1 MLIKV
6 CLNGGRLRRDHP
18 AVPLTPAE
26 LAADAAA
33 CVAVGAGA
41 VHMHPRDADGN
52 ETLAPT
58 EIAAA
63 VAAVRAACP
72 GTPVGVSTGVWISD
86 GDPDARWHTVSTW
99 GSLPAA
105 DRPDFASVN
114 VGEPGFTALAELL
127 LELGVA
133 VEPGVWSTDD
143 AEHLA
148 ESGVAARCLRI
159 LVEIIGVPA
168 DLAPSLAERIL
179 TRLDDL
185 GVEGERLLHGEEAAT
200 WPMVEMAARLGLATR
215 IGLEDT
221 VSGPGGVNVPNNS
234 ALVRLAARMGA

>member
-33 CVAVGAGA
+33 SVAAGATA
-41 VHMHPRDADGN
+41 VHMHPRDADGA
-52 ETLAPT
+52 ETLAAP
-58 EIAAA
+58 EVAAA

-72 GTPVGVSTGVWISD
+72 DTPVGVSTGLWIS
-86 GDPDARWHTVSTW
+86 GDPDTRWHTVSTW

-114 VGEPGFTALAELL
+114 VGEPGFAALAELL

-148 ESGVAARCLRI
+148 ATGLAARSLRI

-168 DLAPSLAERIL
+168 DLAPALAEGIMK
-179 TRLDDL
+179 RLDEL
-185 GVEGERLLHGEEAAT
+185 GVEGPRLLHGEEAAT

-221 VSGPGGVNVPNNS
+221 ISGPGGVNVPNNA
-234 ALVRLAARMGA
+234 ALVRQAARIGV

>member
-33 CVAVGAGA
+33 SVAAGATA
-41 VHMHPRDADGN
+41 VHMHPRDADGA
-52 ETLAPT
+52 ETLAPA
-58 EIAAA
+58 EVAAA

-114 VGEPGFTALAELL
+114 VGEPGFAALAELL

-143 AEHLA
+143 AERLA
-148 ESGVAARCLRI
+148 ETGLASRSLRV

-168 DLAPSLAERIL
+168 HLAPALAERIMA
-179 TRLDDL
+179 RLDEL
-185 GVEGERLLHGEEAAT
+185 GVEGPRLLHGEEAAT
-200 WPMVEMAARLGLATR
+200 WPMVEMAARLGLPTR

-221 VSGPGGVNVPNNS
+221 ISGPGGVNVPNNA
-234 ALVRLAARMGA
+234 ALVRQAARIAA